1 MLFLEV
7 ISIYKGDIDVKK
19 ILSAVVAVVITVG
32 IAVIY
37 YKIELSD
44 EAKYKKCLE
53 AQGISNTIAKVVGD
67 EPTNACNE

>member
-1 MLFLEV
+1 M
-7 ISIYKGDIDVKK
+7 KK

-32 IAVIY
+32 IAGIY